1 MDYRR
6 FSLFCDLEKV
16 LLNSRKE
23 PSQEDREAIERFV
36 GNGGLFGVI
45 AEFSPCTVRPL
56 LHNVPTNTWSVVLG
70 GAEAYR
76 FDNRTVA
83 FPRVLSQLSMA
94 AFLRQV
100 MDDLE
105 DVSILLYS
113 ESRLFCLTDPAL
125 LDQRLPHGKPPYD
138 VVGLETALRFP
149 WLGVRFFGPVESL
162 RALEQA
168 ATSWGIYDLAYCI
181 HDDPSTSYFVP
192 HGTSKSR
199 CIGDIR
205 HQEDVRA
212 RKMVILGSRSS
223 DVELLSLAD
232 ISVAAPNA
240 APNVKEAASYRIPD
254 TETDPLRYLIDELLP
269 TL

>member
-1 MDYRR
+1 MDYKR

-16 LLNSRKE
+16 LLNDRTE
-23 PSQEDREAIERFV
+23 PSQEDREAVERFTAA
-36 GNGGLFGVI
+36 GGLFGVI

-56 LHNVPTNTWSVVLG
+56 LHDVPTNTWSVVLG

-83 FPRVLSQLSMA
+83 FPRVVSQLSMA

-113 ESRLFCLTDPAL
+113 ESRLFCLTDPRL
-125 LDQRLPHGKPPYD
+125 LDQRFLHGKPPYD

-149 WLGVRFFGPVESL
+149 WLGVRFFGADDSL
-162 RALEQA
+162 RALEDA
-168 ATSWGIYDLAYCI
+168 AADWGIYDLADCV
-181 HDDPSTSYFVP
+181 HDDPGTSYFVP
-192 HGTSKSR
+192 HGASKSR

-205 HQEDVRA
+205 CQDELRE

-223 DVELLSLAD
+223 DIKALSLAD
-232 ISVAAPNA
+232 ISVAAPDA
-240 APNVKEAASYRIPD
+240 SPEVKEAVSFRIPD
-254 TETDPLRYLIDELLP
+254 TEPNPLRYVIDELLP